1 MSIPPV
7 GFSILTPDVDACS
20 ASNPTVQGVQ
30 QALNELAGKNVL
42 VEDGSFDV
50 RTSDMV
56 RAFQGSHGLVPTGA
70 VDQAT
75 VDALNRETAR
85 LQAAVYQASTPV
97 VAPATSGASARGDHA
112 LEGSLMKSKLAA
124 SPAAT
129 TASPL
134 GVPYGEQ
141 PVAGDKEPLFSKGK
155 LSREAV
161 VNRLTQYDQS
171 GKTFSDADR
180 CGAAAAIASA
190 IMANGQKGLL
200 DLLSS
205 VRGALTEGEAAG
217 LDQVEKRIRA
227 GTATFGDLGKLA
239 DTLQQAYATPDP
251 KSGRPGILDAD
262 LLSLYKDAGMRPPAR
277 TGDPHTIF
285 KPGQSWP
292 IALQLSDG
300 SDHWIVAG
308 KDAQGKVYIYDPL
321 PTPGQPQLHYEGTP
335 GYKAYTDQIFQTQA
349 VYAPIND
356 RQADIARKA
365 ADQPD

>member
-20 ASNPTVQGVQ
+20 VSNPTIQGVQ
-30 QALNELAGKNVL
+30 RALNELAGKNVL
-42 VEDGSFDV
+42 LEDGSFDI
-50 RTSDMV
+50 RTSDLL

-75 VDALNRETAR
+75 VDALNREMAR
-85 LQAAVYQASTPV
+85 LQIAVYQASIPTAAPV
-97 VAPATSGASARGDHA
+97 TTGATARGDHA
-112 LEGSLMKSKLAA
+112 LEGSLMKTKLAA
-124 SPAAT
+124 SPTAT
-129 TASPL
+129 TTSPL
-134 GVPYGEQ
+134 GTPYGEQ
-141 PVAGDKEPLFSKGK
+141 PIAADKESIFSKGK
-155 LSREAV
+155 LDRGAV

-171 GKTFSDADR
+171 GRTGSDADR

-205 VRGALTEGEAAG
+205 VRGALTEAEAAG
-217 LDQVEKRIRA
+217 LNEVEKRIRA

-239 DTLQQAYATPDP
+239 DALQQAYATPDT
-251 KSGRPGILDAD
+251 KGGGRLGILDAD
-262 LLSLYKDAGMRPPAR
+262 LLSLYQEAGMRPPAR

-292 IALQLSDG
+292 IALQLADG

-308 KDAQGKVYIYDPL
+308 KDAQGKVFIYDPL

-335 GYKAYTDQIFQTQA
+335 GYKAYTDQIFQTRA
-349 VYAPIND
+349 VYAPINEV
-356 RQADIARKA
+356 QAGEARRA
-365 ADQPD
+365 ADQ